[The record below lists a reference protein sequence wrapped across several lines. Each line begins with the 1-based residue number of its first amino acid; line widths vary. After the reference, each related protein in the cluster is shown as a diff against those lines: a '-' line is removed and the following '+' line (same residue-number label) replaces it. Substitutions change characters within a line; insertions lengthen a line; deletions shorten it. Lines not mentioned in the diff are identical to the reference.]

1 LEPKEAGNL
10 LPAPLIV
17 KWFYPRF
24 DKGVRI
30 LHRFAMELYVLRHA
44 IASSAAEAGVY
55 QDAERP
61 LSDEGRDKMKRIAA
75 AIVKVGVEVDL
86 VLSSP
91 YLRAR
96 DTAILAHDA
105 MPKETCLEFTNA
117 LASGQ
122 DGKHILMELKERFR
136 KAKRIMVVGH
146 EPDLSQLIGR
156 VTSLGR
162 LRLEMKKAGL
172 AKIDITE
179 LSPELKGTLEWLI
192 PPKVLLS
199 VEK

>member
-1 LEPKEAGNL
+1 
-10 LPAPLIV
+10 
-17 KWFYPRF
+17 
-24 DKGVRI
+24 
-30 LHRFAMELYVLRHA
+30 MELYVLRHG
-44 IASSAAEAGVY
+44 IALSAAEAGVY

-75 AIVKVGVEVDL
+75 AMARIGAEVDM

-96 DTAILAHDA
+96 ETATIAHDA
-105 MPKETCLEFTNA
+105 MPKVTCLEFTNA

-122 DGKHILMELKERFR
+122 DGKHILTELKERFR
-136 KAKRIMVVGH
+136 KTQRIMVVGH

-156 VTSLGR
+156 ITSLGR

-172 AKIDITE
+172 AKIEITE
-179 LSPELKGTLEWLI
+179 LQPELKGALEWLI
-192 PPKVLLS
+192 PPKVLLAI
-199 VEK
+199 EK